1 MRQVQWWGQARTTL
15 GQKSLRCISHSL
27 FTAVLFWGVESDIKE
42 QIMSY
47 VSELS
52 IIATM
57 SASTSWQPLLSKSI
71 FSWFLGYLVIS
82 TSRAMLFFCPKFLK
96 MPAVLRAVS
105 CNAGGGK
112 KVNQCNYWILMWDS
126 VCDLFA
132 VVTTTKG
139 HSFIWAAAFIQSY
152 EIWNWSPVLFG
163 NVLWT
168 TLEDA
173 QNVTKLCPALLQLPA
188 GSACVVIA

>member
-1 MRQVQWWGQARTTL
+1 
-15 GQKSLRCISHSL
+15 
-27 FTAVLFWGVESDIKE
+27 
-42 QIMSY
+42 
-47 VSELS
+47 
-52 IIATM
+52 
-57 SASTSWQPLLSKSI
+57 
-71 FSWFLGYLVIS
+71 
-82 TSRAMLFFCPKFLK
+82 
-96 MPAVLRAVS
+96 
-105 CNAGGGK
+105 
-112 KVNQCNYWILMWDS
+112 MWDS

-139 HSFIWAAAFIQSY
+139 RSFIWVAAFIQSY
-152 EIWNWSPVLFG
+152 EIWNWSLVLFG